1 MFYRGGSGGS
11 EGSRKPRV
19 RSQGLTRPAGS
30 PSPLGLRFP
39 HVGHLT
45 LWETKNRLGA
55 KRGGAFRRRRLSRA
69 IGDHQPTHLISGHI
83 LDTIV
88 ARHRAQGHSSH
99 PPLPVAEPQ
108 RLLGNV
114 VFLVSRKGLQESESP
129 YGCETAEIAVPA
141 RKDAWKRCLLSRKAV
156 WEM

>member
-1 MFYRGGSGGS
+1 MGNEEQVGSKTG
-11 EGSRKPRV
+11 
-19 RSQGLTRPAGS
+19 
-30 PSPLGLRFP
+30 
-39 HVGHLT
+39 
-45 LWETKNRLGA
+45 
-55 KRGGAFRRRRLSRA
+55 RRLSRA
-69 IGDHQPTHLISGHI
+69 IGDHRPTHLISGHI